1 MMAQTNHDD
10 FDDELLSAYVDGELT
25 AAERALVEE
34 RLRSDPTAAAL
45 VDELRSLSS
54 AIKSLPRET
63 LGRDLRAGVL
73 AEVEQARAD
82 LDSHGP
88 AAQSHS
94 TTLPLTPVDRWAG
107 IRRGLVWSALA
118 IAATV
123 LIAIFQPA
131 ELAQDERE
139 LARAE
144 KRQAAVV
151 KADVEIEQLERRLR
165 ASEDAI
171 EESGDQL
178 AAAKDAAE
186 AEGLPPGLRGSLG
199 ARGVDA
205 SVADDDSKNA
215 LPDAP
220 ATTPALEAAAPAST
234 AVPMAVMPGIK
245 EAGVDAMDAEAPAA
259 EPAELDTLA
268 DSAVNG
274 QPSADAVALQ
284 ESFDRP
290 GEALMA
296 PLASSSE
303 GAAPTAA
310 GAPTGLA
317 MGGRGGGGAEG
328 LRGSA
333 MYRFDQQA
341 GTADEARRAFQTPAA
356 IVTLRLAT
364 PEGALR
370 FKTLLAESEIV
381 PAEDVDRR
389 QDFFGGQS
397 LQFSRSAGGEQAAE
411 EAKLD
416 AADKAATPERSHYF
430 FFSELKPEGADG
442 AAAARLGTEVRSGE
456 KQKESFENQVWVEAT
471 PAQLDAL
478 LLKCQDAEDAFAAV
492 VVDEEAPLAKRA
504 ASAKSEMGLK
514 RLTLNEPQE
523 LPPQSSNA
531 ASSVANEP
539 RERVL
544 FVLQPPAE
552 LPATEAAPAK

>member
-1 MMAQTNHDD
+1 MTAGNANDD

-25 AAERALVEE
+25 AAEHALVEE

-94 TTLPLTPVDRWAG
+94 TTLPLTPVDRWSG

-123 LIAIFQPA
+123 LIAVFQPA

-144 KRQAAVV
+144 KRQAAVA
-151 KADVEIEQLERRLR
+151 KADAEIEQLERRLR
-165 ASEDAI
+165 ASDGVK

-205 SVADDDSKNA
+205 SVADEEEKSVESLA
-215 LPDAP
+215 AVP
-220 ATTPALEAAAPAST
+220 ATASAPQAAAPAAT
-234 AVPMAVMPGIK
+234 AVPMAATPGFPALK
-245 EAGVDAMDAEAPAA
+245 GETMDAESPAE
-259 EPAELDTLA
+259 EPAELDALV
-268 DSAVNG
+268 DSAANG

-284 ESFDRP
+284 DSFDRP
-290 GEALMA
+290 GAALMA

-303 GAAPTAA
+303 GASPAAA
-310 GAPTGLA
+310 GAPTEWA
-317 MGGRGGGGAEG
+317 MGGVGGGGAEG
-328 LRGSA
+328 LRGGA
-333 MYRFDQQA
+333 MYRFDGQA
-341 GTADEARRAFQTPAA
+341 GTADEARREFETPAA
-356 IVTLRLAT
+356 TVTLRLAT

-370 FKTLLAESEIV
+370 FKTLLAESEIM

-389 QDFFGGQS
+389 QDFFGGRS

-416 AADKAATPERSHYF
+416 AADQAATPERSHYF

-442 AAAARLGTEVRSGE
+442 AAATQLGGEVRSGE
-456 KQKESFENQVWVEAT
+456 KRKESLENQVWVEAT

-492 VVDEEAPLAKRA
+492 VVDDEAPLAKRA
-504 ASAKSEMGLK
+504 ASAKSEMELK

-523 LPPQSSNA
+523 SPPQSSNA
-531 ASSVANEP
+531 ASEP
-539 RERVL
+539 RELVL
-544 FVLQPPAE
+544 FVLQPPNE
-552 LPATEAAPAK
+552 LPAAEAAPAK

>member
-1 MMAQTNHDD
+1 MTAGNANDE

-151 KADVEIEQLERRLR
+151 KADAEVEQLERRLR
-165 ASEDAI
+165 ASQDAK

-205 SVADDDSKNA
+205 SVADDDSKHA
-215 LPDAP
+215 LAAVP
-220 ATTPALEAAAPAST
+220 ATTPAPEAAAPAST
-234 AVPMAVMPGIK
+234 AVPMAATPGVPALK
-245 EAGVDAMDAEAPAA
+245 GEAMDAAAPAE
-259 EPAELDTLA
+259 EPAELDALV
-268 DSAVNG
+268 DSAANG

-284 ESFDRP
+284 DSFDRP
-290 GEALMA
+290 GAALMA

-303 GAAPTAA
+303 GASPAAA
-310 GAPTGLA
+310 GAPTEWA
-317 MGGRGGGGAEG
+317 MGGVGGGGAEG

-333 MYRFDQQA
+333 MYRFDGQA
-341 GTADEARRAFQTPAA
+341 VTADEARREFETPAA
-356 IVTLRLAT
+356 TVTLRLAT

-370 FKTLLAESEIV
+370 FKTLLAESEIM

-389 QDFFGGQS
+389 QDLFGGQS

-416 AADKAATPERSHYF
+416 AADQAATPERSHYF
-430 FFSELKPEGADG
+430 FFSELKPEGTDG
-442 AAAARLGTEVRSGE
+442 ATATRLGGEVRSGE
-456 KQKESFENQVWVEAT
+456 KRKESLENQVWVEAT

-504 ASAKSEMGLK
+504 ARTQSELELK
-514 RLTLNEPQE
+514 RLTLKEPQE
-523 LPPQSSNA
+523 LPSQSSNA
-531 ASSVANEP
+531 VSRAASEP
-539 RERVL
+539 REMVL
-544 FVLQPPAE
+544 FVLQPPNE
-552 LPATEAAPAK
+552 LPAAEAAPAK